1 MGLLKVMHLII
12 NLMGCGNLYNTAPN
26 GTRIYLS
33 KSICVLDMRCTA
45 LEREWGNVVKIY
57 VQYV

>member
-12 NLMGCGNLYNTAPN
+12 NLLSPDLGCGNLYNTAPN

-45 LEREWGNVVKIY
+45 LERE
-57 VQYV
+57 